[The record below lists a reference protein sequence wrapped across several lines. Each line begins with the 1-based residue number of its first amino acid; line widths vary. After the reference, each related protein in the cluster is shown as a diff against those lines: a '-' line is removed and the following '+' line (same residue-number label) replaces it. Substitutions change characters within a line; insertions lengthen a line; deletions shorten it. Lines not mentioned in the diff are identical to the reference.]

1 MNQKVCIVTGANA
14 GIGKQAAIQL
24 ANEGAHVIIACRN
37 EERGR
42 KALAEIQRQINGGS
56 AELRL
61 LDMASQHSIRMFAEQ
76 INRDLPRVDV
86 LIHNAA
92 DFNIARKQAEYSL
105 EGIETVWATNHVGPV
120 LLTDLLL
127 GALKR
132 SQDGRVITVSSKGL
146 LVKFNTKVDIDDPEF
161 KQRKYTVTNAYYQSK
176 RAQEMYTLWLAEQLK
191 GTSVTANCIRV
202 TNVKID
208 ISRYPDLSAF
218 MRFMYSIKSK
228 KSITAVQMARTYAH
242 LALSDD
248 VKSISGKCF
257 DENNKQ
263 VSMNSYT
270 TDAANIEAVMK
281 LTMQYIK
288 QQ

>member
-1 MNQKVCIVTGANA
+1 
-14 GIGKQAAIQL
+14 
-24 ANEGAHVIIACRN
+24 
-37 EERGR
+37 
-42 KALAEIQRQINGGS
+42 
-56 AELRL
+56 
-61 LDMASQHSIRMFAEQ
+61 
-76 INRDLPRVDV
+76 
-86 LIHNAA
+86 
-92 DFNIARKQAEYSL
+92 
-105 EGIETVWATNHVGPV
+105 
-120 LLTDLLL
+120 
-127 GALKR
+127 
-132 SQDGRVITVSSKGL
+132 
-146 LVKFNTKVDIDDPEF
+146 
-161 KQRKYTVTNAYYQSK
+161 
-176 RAQEMYTLWLAEQLK
+176 
-191 GTSVTANCIRV
+191 
-202 TNVKID
+202 
-208 ISRYPDLSAF
+208 